1 VADTTTTVRRR
12 TAGDDAPTISLPD
25 AHGRRVAVAYSE
37 NAATVVVFT
46 SNGCPYALAWHDRI
60 QALATDYAGR
70 NVQLVQVVSNDDEL
84 QPKDSVE
91 AMLARLTSGEVRGD
105 YLKDA
110 HQSVAAEFGA
120 TATPEVFV
128 VDPTGVIRYH
138 GAPDGDHDDP
148 NEKAR
153 FVRDALDSVLA
164 DEPVARPTTS
174 PAGCSVKWRVELLWW
189 DGCPSHTAAEQM
201 LRQGLAVL
209 GRADVRVLRVQITS
223 QAEAA
228 DHAFPGSP
236 TFHVGGR
243 DLFAVD
249 AQPALACRT
258 YTRRDGRLSPLPE
271 SEDLVT
277 RLREALARPWD
288 LPGWSDFRK
297 TAAGSTSGS

>member
-1 VADTTTTVRRR
+1 
-12 TAGDDAPTISLPD
+12 
-25 AHGRRVAVAYSE
+25 
-37 NAATVVVFT
+37 
-46 SNGCPYALAWHDRI
+46 
-60 QALATDYAGR
+60 
-70 NVQLVQVVSNDDEL
+70 
-84 QPKDSVE
+84 
-91 AMLARLTSGEVRGD
+91 MLG
-105 YLKDA
+105 
-110 HQSVAAEFGA
+110 
-120 TATPEVFV
+120 
-128 VDPTGVIRYH
+128 
-138 GAPDGDHDDP
+138 
-148 NEKAR
+148 
-153 FVRDALDSVLA
+153 
-164 DEPVARPTTS
+164 
-174 PAGCSVKWRVELLWW
+174 
-189 DGCPSHTAAEQM
+189 
-201 LRQGLAVL
+201 QGLAVL